1 MYGYSQHSGEF
12 IVRFRLT
19 CLALL
24 LLFAGCTSTEVA
36 QLPTLRG
43 PVVPTRVLPTATLT
57 FTPTTTPTET
67 PSPTPTETPTLTF
80 TPSPTATF
88 TETATNT
95 PTDVP
100 TNTPTSTASPTD
112 VPTETPTSTVPP
124 TQTSAPTETA
134 TLAPTATTEAQ
145 NVAYN
150 NATWIEP
157 VQIIG
162 TITLDT
168 PAFGTIDDAHPV
180 LLYNFAGTAGDFIDI
195 EMKAQDSELDT
206 FLLILDPKGR
216 EIARNDDMGDQAGD
230 SAIRGVRLPESG
242 TYVIV
247 ATRYGQEFGG
257 TSGDFQLLVTTGSGE
272 QFGTFSRNI
281 GYDGLFENTLDT
293 DSDAH
298 IYTFRATAG
307 DVITIHLT
315 NLSGSL
321 DPNVTLTDNLG
332 TTIAYNDDNL
342 LSGTLDSS
350 IQGYII
356 PRSGYYSI
364 IVDQY
369 RGADESGQ
377 YRLKLA
383 LDSQNAISRFAV
395 LNTQNSLTVGEE
407 DDTYFFTYIVGD
419 WFNTAN
425 VERGL
430 QVLLTF
436 HLPPANER
444 PVEEAVFTLAPCRE
458 YGGGFS
464 ALGALTIYSENY
476 GRLANMRNLQR
487 PLPGARILSTQ
498 STCAPLNLTDLVQA
512 AYDSG
517 QEDVQFRIMVRD
529 LTDNGV
535 ADQVQFVPN
544 LLVTFGS

>member
-1 MYGYSQHSGEF
+1 
-12 IVRFRLT
+12 V
-19 CLALL
+19 
-24 LLFAGCTSTEVA
+24 
-36 QLPTLRG
+36 PTL
-43 PVVPTRVLPTATLT
+43 TS
-57 FTPTTTPTET
+57 T
-67 PSPTPTETPTLTF
+67 PSP
-80 TPSPTATF
+80 

-95 PTDVP
+95 PTSEP
-100 TNTPTSTASPTD
+100 TNTATSTPSPTD
-112 VPTETPTSTVPP
+112 LPTETPTSTSTSTATPTPSTAPP
-124 TQTSAPTETA
+124 TQTFTPTVA
-134 TLAPTATTEAQ
+134 STLPPTATTEGQ
-145 NVAYN
+145 RVAYN

-157 VQIIG
+157 VEIID

-168 PAFGTIDDAHPV
+168 PIFGTIDDAHPV
-180 LLYNFAGTAGDFIDI
+180 LLYNFVGAAGDVIDI
-195 EMKAQDSELDT
+195 EMSAQESDLDT

-216 EIARNDDMGDQAGD
+216 EIARNDDMETQAGD
-230 SAIRGVRLPESG
+230 SAIRGVHLPESG
-242 TYVIV
+242 NYVIV

-257 TSGDFQLLVTTGSGE
+257 TFGDFQLLVSTGSGE

-281 GYDGLFENTLDT
+281 GYDGLFENTM
-293 DSDAH
+293 DSDSDQH

-307 DVITIHLT
+307 DVITIQLT

-332 TTIAYNDDNL
+332 TTLVYNDDNL

-364 IVDQY
+364 IVDHY
-369 RGADESGQ
+369 RSEDDSGQ

-395 LNTQNSLTVGEE
+395 LNMQNSLTVGEE

-419 WFNTAN
+419 WFNDAN
-425 VERGL
+425 EERGL

-436 HLPPANER
+436 HLPPIGER
-444 PVEEAVFTLAPCRE
+444 HVEEAVFTLAPCRE
-458 YGGGFS
+458 YGGGFD
-464 ALGALTIYSENY
+464 ALGAITIYSENY
-476 GRLANMRNLQR
+476 GELANMRNLQR

-512 AYDSG
+512 AYDNG
-517 QEDVQFRIMVRD
+517 QEDVQFRILVRD

-535 ADQVQFVPN
+535 ADQVQFVPS